1 MIIKMLSY
9 MKFIEKINNWFDIPK
24 NPYKFLIGFWWIP
37 VCFISLFFCF
47 DYNTLN
53 PDVHQV
59 PLSSVLI
66 ISLFFGL
73 SIVNVLERYHK
84 KVDNEIIYS
93 IGEFYLLRK
102 RKKI

>member
-1 MIIKMLSY
+1 MIKITDFL
-9 MKFIEKINNWFDIPK
+9 KFIKQINDWFDIPK

-37 VCFISLFFCF
+37 TCFFSLFFCF
-47 DYNTLN
+47 NYNILN

-66 ISLFFGL
+66 MTLFFTL
-73 SIVNVLERYHK
+73 SIMNVINRYHK
-84 KVDNEIIYS
+84 RVDNDIIYS
-93 IGEFYLLRK
+93 ITKFCYLRK